1 MDAMGKD
8 SHQTLPCRGEL
19 LVLGRVRQ
27 EHQRF
32 LVESTWIC
40 FIYFYG
46 TDDGISGGDVRTC
59 HLHFSLLKH
68 YCDVQLHALFSSLLA
83 SVCPLQVPLC
93 VLLRHHPVVCSIFV
107 CDV

>member
-1 MDAMGKD
+1 MDAMGKN

-59 HLHFSLLKH
+59 HLHFRLLKH
-68 YCDVQLHALFSSLLA
+68 YCDVQCHVLFSSPLA
-83 SVCPLQVPLC
+83 SV
-93 VLLRHHPVVCSIFV
+93 VVCSFAKISP
-107 CDV
+107 CCLLNLCL